1 MLRKL
6 RLKQKKWFSSEK
18 NKYKKTLKASLFTI
32 LRGIFQLNFQHYMGK
47 NILKIDFHPKF

>member
-18 NKYKKTLKASLFTI
+18 NKYKKALKVYTFTI
-32 LRGIFQLNFQHYMGK
+32 LGGIFQLNFQHYMDK

>member
-18 NKYKKTLKASLFTI
+18 NKYKKTLKVYLFTI

>member
-18 NKYKKTLKASLFTI
+18 NKYKKTLKAYLFTI
-32 LRGIFQLNFQHYMGK
+32 LRGIFQLNFQRYMDK